1 MDQASLLKSVS
12 ETEVV
17 RFCQELVRIKS
28 VNPPGDEL
36 PAAEYVASILEKAGL
51 EVNLIPG
58 KSAKVVFF

>member
-1 MDQASLLKSVS
+1 MEIRSPFTSVQ

-36 PAAEYVASILEKAGL
+36 PIAEYIASTLKKAGL
-51 EVNLIPG
+51 EVELMKHSPT
-58 KSAKVVFF
+58 